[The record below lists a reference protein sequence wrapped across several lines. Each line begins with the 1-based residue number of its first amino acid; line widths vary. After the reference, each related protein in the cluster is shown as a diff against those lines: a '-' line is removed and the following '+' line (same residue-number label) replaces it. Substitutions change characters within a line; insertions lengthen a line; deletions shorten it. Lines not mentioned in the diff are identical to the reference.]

1 MHFASM
7 SLDGTASFQ
16 PEPLQLCTSPET
28 TPSSSASQHR
38 LPGHLPTPGKGI
50 PHLTAQV
57 QNNWDNLFDFMK
69 HQEKAVNELTQE
81 QKTATSHHGKQ
92 LGDLTAK
99 MEANQQQ
106 ILTTLTA
113 AKADSADSDQLVKAM
128 KVMISQEMKKMECT
142 LISEVHFMVDQLQVE
157 LQRDLRATQKNLQK
171 DHEQLSTE
179 CNQCII
185 QIDKLITQVNEL
197 QTNIEEVKRQEKEMA
212 DNQRKGVQ
220 SPLENFPECPPIPA
234 GKSDHLKLTF
244 PTFGRPSDDADP
256 LLYLTRCQDFLA
268 LHPLAKTDLLATFCS
283 VLHGTA
289 RDWWEVARSSVTT
302 WNEFETVF
310 LSAFL
315 SKDYEDELAARVC
328 TRYQGERIHQ
338 RFRLY
343 IPCSL

>member
-1 MHFASM
+1 MATIPRSPSISVEIEPPPDIATPVWPLVQPRPVPPPQFPTFHFTPTQFSSPHPRSQVHFAPM
-7 SLDGTASFQ
+7 SPDGTASFQ
-16 PEPLQLCTSPET
+16 PEPMQICTSPET

-38 LPGHLPTPGKGI
+38 VPGHLPTPGKEI
-50 PHLTAQV
+50 HHLTAQV
-57 QNNWDNLFDFMK
+57 QDNWDNLFDFMK

-81 QKTATSHHGKQ
+81 QKTATSHHEKL

-142 LISEVHFMVDQLQVE
+142 LITEVRFMVDQLQVI

-197 QTNIEEVKRQEKEMA
+197 QTNIEEVKRPEKEMA

-220 SPLENFPECPPIPA
+220 LPPSAILTAPPSPLENVPECPPIPA

-244 PTFGRPSDDADP
+244 PTFGRHRMT
-256 LLYLTRCQDFLA
+256 L
-268 LHPLAKTDLLATFCS
+268 
-283 VLHGTA
+283 
-289 RDWWEVARSSVTT
+289 
-302 WNEFETVF
+302 
-310 LSAFL
+310 
-315 SKDYEDELAARVC
+315 
-328 TRYQGERIHQ
+328 
-338 RFRLY
+338 
-343 IPCSL
+343 IPCCT